1 MGSRFDVCE
10 VNIGGVCGQL
20 DVVMRLEMSE
30 LERYQL
36 RLSEQSR
43 RGPEWNPEELTFRD
57 GRGNF
62 LKEKKDCF

>member
-30 LERYQL
+30 LERY
-36 RLSEQSR
+36 
-43 RGPEWNPEELTFRD
+43 
-57 GRGNF
+57 
-62 LKEKKDCF
+62 